1 MRQSR
6 LISMVLAAVC
16 AVPAAFA
23 DVGWVFDGKGKQE
36 RIAPR
41 TGSAEV
47 EVLGNLN
54 IEREP
59 GSPTLF
65 GAEFRPGS
73 ALCTVPSSPEFNYS
87 DNFAVAVVFRADEI
101 DFYRTILWKGDRT
114 RNPQQ
119 IQFYLSIFNGR
130 LEFKFKD
137 AKGTWFNFLTSEPVI
152 QRGVWYRVVV
162 RFVDGRARTWIN
174 GREYK
179 VADAYQGVEPMKE
192 LVKNDG
198 PLYIGSGH
206 TGWGLGY
213 LFDGVIREVE
223 FASPADKIAV
233 GSDADREI
241 ERDGTARLA
250 KVRSAEYQALSE
262 QFRKLDFRGEEA
274 LRKEVAASLSTL
286 KNGVDELEKLVRK
299 NDTVAAI
306 ARFGKLEPELLE
318 ARLKIQAAAD
328 RIEYDQ
334 LFARLAGKADFGVT
348 TLPTGQGFRRSSSAF
363 RLFETPASVTM
374 RAAKG
379 EVESFQLIPIA
390 GKKPAEVK
398 IAFSGFRSADGA
410 TLPEGTATW
419 GVIRDITAKQT
430 MLGNTT
436 EERRNY
442 VGSWPDMIEDGNPA
456 EIQIPAGGAVPV
468 FFRVTVPRDAKP
480 GDYRGVITL
489 SNESGRKE
497 LPVELHVWS
506 FEIPAR
512 NSIPVVF
519 SFFLSNYRQ
528 WYGLDKITPEQNDM
542 ITRFLVS
549 YRIPPNNIYESGI
562 YPSIADQK
570 KYDLNFATVGYF
582 FDKKPLSEKE
592 LEARLAK
599 FRPRLKAIEEAGVQD
614 NIYFYTFDEIVG
626 MWPEEH
632 HNTFAAAK
640 QVLGRFKQE
649 FPWLR
654 RLQTSIPHPDLR
666 DTFDIWCPLFS
677 YFNVRNH
684 DVEKLQAE
692 GVELWW
698 YAADSPAKP
707 FPNFFLGYPLNDL
720 RVIMTLTYMKNIKG
734 ILYWSVNREWATNV
748 GNKEAFYKDPSAW
761 SPSIINAFSKREVFR
776 NGMGNFMYPAPDGSI
791 RPSIR
796 LENFRDGVEDYELY
810 KLLEGRI
817 ADLKKANP
825 AGGAELAA
833 EAEALLKVPP
843 EVATAVENYNQA
855 PQPLMKH
862 HNEVGDMIEKIDQ
875 VLGRK

>member
-1 MRQSR
+1 MRKVDEVA
-6 LISMVLAAVC
+6 LVDAVE
-16 AVPAAFA
+16 P
-23 DVGWVFDGKGKQE
+23 KRRE
-36 RIAPR
+36 LLPHL
-41 TGSAEV
+41 V
-47 EVLGNLN
+47 E
-54 IEREP
+54 
-59 GSPTLF
+59 
-65 GAEFRPGS
+65 
-73 ALCTVPSSPEFNYS
+73 
-87 DNFAVAVVFRADEI
+87 
-101 DFYRTILWKGDRT
+101 
-114 RNPQQ
+114 
-119 IQFYLSIFNGR
+119 
-130 LEFKFKD
+130 
-137 AKGTWFNFLTSEPVI
+137 
-152 QRGVWYRVVV
+152 
-162 RFVDGRARTWIN
+162 
-174 GREYK
+174 GREDLLGAP
-179 VADAYQGVEPMKE
+179 VGQMHDLLAPMS
-192 LVKNDG
+192 LHVGDVIDG
-198 PLYIGSGH
+198 ERPHGMRHLEG
-206 TGWGLGY
+206 
-213 LFDGVIREVE
+213 DG
-223 FASPADKIAV
+223 AV
-233 GSDADREI
+233 G
-241 ERDGTARLA
+241 ARLA
-250 KVRSAEYQALSE
+250 ALADKGLYGLRHVLVEVALPHKADRPQGERLEDPVLAVGHVDDVRPKADLAQ
-262 QFRKLDFRGEEA
+262 RTPKLDAVDARHLDVE
-274 LRKEVAASLSTL
+274 KNEVKAHGVHPLGQVL
-286 KNGVDELEKLVRK
+286 EHGVDLKL
-299 NDTVAAI
+299 
-306 ARFGKLEPELLE
+306 GL
-318 ARLKIQAAAD
+318 
-328 RIEYDQ
+328 
-334 LFARLAGKADFGVT
+334 
-348 TLPTGQGFRRSSSAF
+348 
-363 RLFETPASVTM
+363 

-497 LPVELHVWS
+497 LPVELHVWP

-720 RVIMTLTYMKNIKG
+720 RVIMTLTYMKNSYRA
-734 ILYWSVNREWATNV
+734 LAVAAAASCAD
-748 GNKEAFYKDPSAW
+748 EASFDVKSCGA
-761 SPSIINAFSKREVFR
+761 SNSLIFHR
-776 NGMGNFMYPAPDGSI
+776 
-791 RPSIR
+791 
-796 LENFRDGVEDYELY
+796 
-810 KLLEGRI
+810 GRI
-817 ADLKKANP
+817 EAYNTDIGGFLKPLTEVIPSLKGKKCLVFG
-825 AGGAELAA
+825 AGGAAAACVCALADRGA
-833 EAEALLKVPP
+833 DVTVLNRTVEKAQRLATRFGCAFGSLEDAAAIKNAAILVQASAAGMTGFEATDPAAAYVYSGNEIAYDIVYKPRETPFLKRAAAAGCRCLYGLEMLEAQARLQFDLFYSP
-843 EVATAVENYNQA
+843 ECGLWDER
-855 PQPLMKH
+855 
-862 HNEVGDMIEKIDQ
+862 DI
-875 VLGRK
+875 